1 MKNLDRSG
9 EGLSSIGRFGV
20 LSVALWKRNDSM
32 REKKA
37 RTRVFETW
45 ARKYRE
51 GRYSGR
57 RPKER
62 EREREGLR
70 SH

>member
-9 EGLSSIGRFGV
+9 EGPSSIGRFV

-37 RTRVFETW
+37 RTRVFETQ
-45 ARKYRE
+45 KYRG
-51 GRYSGR
+51 GR
-57 RPKER
+57 
-62 EREREGLR
+62 
-70 SH
+70 